1 MYIKLFFER
10 KLLET
15 KSLKMNI
22 KKQIILGLVLI
33 AADLLVAQTLT
44 NKKDGNYKFTVVK
57 NLEATEVQN
66 QAQSSTCWSFSSLSF
81 FESEM
86 IRMGKPKV
94 NLSEMFI
101 VRNAYMAKADKYV
114 RMHGLIN
121 FGPGGAFHDAAYV
134 IKNFGLVPQSAY
146 LGLVNGDKEINHNEM
161 DNMLKAQLDVLV
173 KANNISTGWS
183 KAVNST
189 LDAYLGEAPLSFDY
203 QGKKY
208 DSKSFAASLGLNM
221 DNYIE
226 ITSFSH
232 HPFYTKFA
240 LEIQDNWAWDQLYNV
255 PLNDMIDV
263 VDNAIMNGYSVAW
276 GADVS
281 EKGFS
286 YKNGVA
292 IVPDVEWS
300 DVKKEKV
307 DSVILNPG
315 KQKEITQAMRQL
327 AFDNYETQDDH
338 GMHIV
343 GMVKD
348 QNGAKYYI
356 VKNSWGIKNNDC
368 DGYFYVSE
376 AYLKYKTT
384 SIMVHKEGV
393 KKEIA
398 KKLGL

>member
-1 MYIKLFFER
+1 
-10 KLLET
+10 
-15 KSLKMNI
+15 MNM
-22 KKQIILGLVLI
+22 KKQI
-33 AADLLVAQTLT
+33 LLSAIVICTTAITAQTLT

-66 QAQSSTCWSFSSLSF
+66 QAQSGTCWSFSSLSF
-81 FESEM
+81 FESEL

-134 IKNFGLVPQSAY
+134 IRNFGLVPQSAY
-146 LGLVNGDKEINHNEM
+146 LGLANGEKEINHNEM
-161 DNMLKAQLDVLV
+161 DAMLKAEVDVV
-173 KANNISTGWS
+173 AKSNKISTGWS

-189 LDAYLGEAPLSFDY
+189 LDAYLGKSPETFDY
-203 QGKKY
+203 MGKQY
-208 DSKSFAASLGLNM
+208 TPKSFAAFLGLNM

-226 ITSFSH
+226 LTSFTH

-240 LEIQDNWAWDQLYNV
+240 IEVQDNWAWNEVYNL
-255 PLNDMIDV
+255 PLNEMMDV
-263 VDNAIMNGYSVAW
+263 IDNAIMNGYSIAW

-286 YKNGVA
+286 FKNGVA
-292 IVPDVEWS
+292 IVPDVEWA
-300 DVKKEKV
+300 DVKKEKI

-315 KQKEITQAMRQL
+315 KQKDITQLMRQE
-327 AFDNYETQDDH
+327 AFDNFETGDDH

-343 GMVKD
+343 GIVKD
-348 QNGAKYYI
+348 QNGTKYYVI
-356 VKNSWGIKNNDC
+356 KNSWGIKNNDC
-368 DGYFYVSE
+368 DGYFYASE
-376 AYLKYKTT
+376 AFVKYKTT
-384 SIMVHKEGV
+384 SVMVNKEGV
-393 KKEIA
+393 KKDIA
-398 KKLGL
+398 KKLGM

>member
-1 MYIKLFFER
+1 
-10 KLLET
+10 
-15 KSLKMNI
+15 MNI
-22 KKQIILGLVLI
+22 KKQIILGLALI
-33 AADLLVAQTLT
+33 TADLVVAQTLT

-86 IRMGKPKV
+86 IRMGKPKM

-101 VRNAYMAKADKYV
+101 VRAAYMAKADKYV
-114 RMHGLIN
+114 RMHGATG
-121 FGPGGAFHDAAYV
+121 FSPGGAFHDAAYV
-134 IKNFGLVPQSAY
+134 IKNFGAMPQAAY
-146 LGLVNGDKEINHNEM
+146 IGMVNGEKDINHQEM
-161 DNMLKAQLDVLV
+161 DNMLKAQLDVV
-173 KANNISTGWS
+173 IKGNKITTAWPKAIN
-183 KAVNST
+183 AT
-189 LDAYLGEAPLSFDY
+189 LDAYLGKAPEKFDY
-203 QGKKY
+203 MGKQY
-208 DSKSFAASLGLNM
+208 DSKSFATTLGLNM

-226 ITSFSH
+226 LSSFTH

-240 LEIQDNWAWDQLYNV
+240 IEVPDNWSWDQLYNV
-255 PLNDMIDV
+255 PLNEMIDV
-263 VDNAIMNGYSVAW
+263 MDNAIMNGYSVAW

-286 YKNGVA
+286 FKNGVA
-292 IVPDVEWS
+292 IVPDVDWN
-300 DVKKEKV
+300 DVKKEKI

-315 KQKEITQAMRQL
+315 KQMEITQEIRQK

-343 GMVKD
+343 GIVKD
-348 QNGAKYYI
+348 QNGTKYYV

-368 DGYFYVSE
+368 DGYFYASE
-376 AYLKYKTT
+376 AFVKYKTT
-384 SIMVHKEGV
+384 SIMVHKDAV

-398 KKLGL
+398 AKLGLK